1 MRQGAC
7 TIDDLD
13 EYGCAPIHNEDDKA
27 CGNWRKIELPL
38 EQRYQQLEQVATN
51 AIHLLE
57 IIEDDLGA
65 EVTFTRDETH
75 EKWSAKVFRDQ
86 LEELGIEP

>member
-1 MRQGAC
+1 MTNQPTCSCNKSR
-7 TIDDLD
+7 DYD
-13 EYGCAPIHNEDDKA
+13 E
-27 CGNWRKIELPL
+27 L

-51 AIHLLE
+51 AIRLLE
-57 IIEDDLGA
+57 ILEDDMGA

-86 LEELGIEP
+86 LKELGVEL

>member
-1 MRQGAC
+1 MSMIFDCPNREECESMGVLVDSDC
-7 TIDDLD
+7 I
-13 EYGCAPIHNEDDKA
+13 EY
-27 CGNWRKIELPL
+27 CGL
-38 EQRYQQLEQVATN
+38 YQTHRVEQLEQVATN

-57 IIEDDLGA
+57 ILEDDLGA

-86 LEELGIEP
+86 LKELGVEL